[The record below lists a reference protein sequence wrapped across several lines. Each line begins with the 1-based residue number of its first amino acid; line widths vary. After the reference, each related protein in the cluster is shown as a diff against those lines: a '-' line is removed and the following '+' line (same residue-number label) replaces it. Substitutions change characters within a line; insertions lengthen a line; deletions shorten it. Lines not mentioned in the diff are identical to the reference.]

1 MGQVIVAVLTDT
13 RCSSPMVCSMQPGAP
28 RPVFNAGTT
37 TASIPHSCVYPA
49 QKNMYTWYVLCP
61 LTWKGIHHETVKK
74 SRWVLFRAVILSH
87 KICTYHSPVN
97 FHVIHNFSSSRKT
110 KKKHT
115 EYKSY
120 FKARISITYK
130 VFIWRTINKNIIQ
143 PGRTPAVHLPQAPSP
158 NIHFIHH
165 GPKRSDS
172 VDLSQCSHFHER
184 VHVHTDTYTHTVFV
198 GHSPH
203 VVSSVQY
210 NWARGKEPKLNL

>member
-1 MGQVIVAVLTDT
+1 MLALPLPVSLTH
-13 RCSSPMVCSMQPGAP
+13 VCTLHRKTCIRDMCYALSHEKA
-28 RPVFNAGTT
+28 
-37 TASIPHSCVYPA
+37 
-49 QKNMYTWYVLCP
+49 YTMKL
-61 LTWKGIHHETVKK
+61 LK

-87 KICTYHSPVN
+87 KICTYPSPVN

-130 VFIWRTINKNIIQ
+130 VFIWRTISKNIIQ

-172 VDLSQCSHFHER
+172 IDLSQCSHFHER